1 MVSLELSFG
10 DEANEYEEF
19 PPTQLFEK
27 GDVFASLAEGINDI
41 VMQLLPPHLMRR
53 VQHTIRCLK
62 TCLTPSQQQ
71 RSLKRPHVDPRWN
84 QVYAICVMSRSLGN
98 VTLLLFNRCH
108 VMHAVQPTTFGL
120 PS

>member
-1 MVSLELSFG
+1 MSMKSLLRLNLNCLRRGMCLPHLQKVSM
-10 DEANEYEEF
+10 N
-19 PPTQLFEK
+19 
-27 GDVFASLAEGINDI
+27 I
-41 VMQLLPPHLMRR
+41 VMQLLPPHLVRR
-53 VQHTIRCLK
+53 VQRTMRCLK

-98 VTLLLFNRCH
+98 VTLLLFKRCH
-108 VMHAVQPTTFGL
+108 VMHAVQPTTFDV

>member
-1 MVSLELSFG
+1 MSMKSFLQFNCLRRGMCLPHLQKVSM
-10 DEANEYEEF
+10 N
-19 PPTQLFEK
+19 
-27 GDVFASLAEGINDI
+27 I
-41 VMQLLPPHLMRR
+41 VMQLLQPHLVRR

-108 VMHAVQPTTFGL
+108 VMHAVQPTTFGV

>member
-1 MVSLELSFG
+1 MCMKSFLRLNCLRRGMCLPHLQKVSM
-10 DEANEYEEF
+10 N
-19 PPTQLFEK
+19 
-27 GDVFASLAEGINDI
+27 I
-41 VMQLLPPHLMRR
+41 VMQLLPPHLVRK
-53 VQHTIRCLK
+53 VQHTIRYLK

-108 VMHAVQPTTFGL
+108 VMHAVQPTTFGV